1 MWKMDEPFVKTE
13 RQKELFSIAKSVSEK
28 VKTRAE
34 ETDREGTFSLE
45 NLHDLK
51 QSGYTTLTLP
61 EDLGGKNA
69 SLYEFLLSQEKLA
82 EGDPSVALS
91 IGWHLGIVMELRD
104 EQLWTDEMF
113 DWLGTQIKDK
123 HKIINRAATEPATGS
138 PTRGGIPA
146 TNATRT
152 NDGFILNGRKSFT
165 SMADVLD
172 YYIVSASIE
181 DTNEIGWFLVERG
194 QKGVEIEHTWDT
206 LGMRGTASDDLVL
219 NAVHV
224 ARNRLVEFK
233 KPKPNSEK
241 AIPKGWLLHIPACY
255 LGIALA
261 ARNDAIHFAQTYQ
274 PNSLKTPISEVPHI
288 QEKIGKMELALL
300 NARYF
305 MYAVAEKWDTQPDKR
320 TELGPDLAAVK
331 TIATNTANE
340 VVDLAMRIVGG
351 RGLSKSSSFERYY
364 RDVRAGLHNPP
375 MDDAVIQTLAQ
386 RALKDKNGY

>member
-1 MWKMDEPFVKTE
+1 MWKMDEPFVKTD
-13 RQKELFSIAKSVSEK
+13 RQKALYSLAKSVSDK
-28 VKTRAE
+28 VKKRAK

-45 NLHDLK
+45 NLNDLK
-51 QSGYTTLTLP
+51 QSGYITLTLP
-61 EDLGGKNA
+61 EEIGGKNA

-104 EQLWTDEMF
+104 EQLWTDDMF
-113 DWLGTQIKDK
+113 NWLGSQIIDK

-138 PTRGGIPA
+138 PTRGGIPE
-146 TNATRT
+146 TNATKT
-152 NDGFILNGRKSFT
+152 EDGYILNGRKSFT

-181 DTNEIGWFLVERG
+181 DTKEIGWFLVERN

-219 NAVHV
+219 NTVHV
-224 ARNRLVEFK
+224 AGSRMVETK
-233 KPKPNSEK
+233 KPNPEK
-241 AIPKGWLLHIPACY
+241 SIPKGWLLHIPACY

-261 ARNDAIHFAQTYQ
+261 ARNDAIEFAQTYQ
-274 PNSLKTPISEVPHI
+274 PNSLNKPISEVPHI
-288 QEKIGKMELALL
+288 QEKIGKMDLALL

-305 MYAVAEKWDTQPDKR
+305 MYAVAEKWDAQPDKR
-320 TELGPDLAAVK
+320 SELGPDLAAVK
-331 TIATNTANE
+331 TIATNTAND

-375 MDDAVIQTLAQ
+375 MDDAVIQTLAR
-386 RALKDKNGY
+386 RALHGGNGE